1 VVRGSFDE
9 AVAKVKEALAAEE
22 FGILAEI
29 DVKAT
34 LKNAR
39 CGGKIASQAN
49 HRPPRDGPVRFA

>member
-1 VVRGSFDE
+1 M
-9 AVAKVKEALAAEE
+9 AKVKEALAAEE

-39 CGGKIASQAN
+39 CGDALWKIASQAN